1 MKLSFVELCLCSCR
15 FPTSYDNF
23 SEVKVLV
30 AWQLSTGYSGTSL
43 QRSAVP
49 LAVFTV
55 KHLFRVIAG
64 APSLLWLGGAATWSA
79 ASGTGGGAAG
89 TLSAGVTVERS
100 LISPPELSPSSRHS
114 LPA

>member
-1 MKLSFVELCLCSCR
+1 M
-15 FPTSYDNF
+15 
-23 SEVKVLV
+23 LV
-30 AWQLSTGYSGTSL
+30 VRQLATGYSGTSL

-55 KHLFRVIAG
+55 KQRLTGVAG
-64 APSLLWLGGAATWSA
+64 ASSLLWLGGAATLFA
-79 ASGTGGGAAG
+79 AFGTGGGAAG

-100 LISPPELSPSSRHS
+100 LISPAELSPSSRHS